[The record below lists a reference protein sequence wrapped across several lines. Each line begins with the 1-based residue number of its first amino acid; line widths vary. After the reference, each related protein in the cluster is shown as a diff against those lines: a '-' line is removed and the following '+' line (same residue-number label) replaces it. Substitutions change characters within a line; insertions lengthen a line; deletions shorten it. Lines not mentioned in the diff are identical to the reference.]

1 MLMEM
6 VKIEHE
12 NFEEVRSRIADGTQ
26 GPPDQCLAFVYNSQW
41 VCPIRWSITWWDYF
55 NLESER

>member
-1 MLMEM
+1 MLMKM
-6 VKIEHE
+6 VKIAHE
-12 NFEEVRSRIADGTQ
+12 NVEEVKSWIADGTQ
-26 GPPDQCLAFVYNSQW
+26 GPPNQCQSFAYNSQW